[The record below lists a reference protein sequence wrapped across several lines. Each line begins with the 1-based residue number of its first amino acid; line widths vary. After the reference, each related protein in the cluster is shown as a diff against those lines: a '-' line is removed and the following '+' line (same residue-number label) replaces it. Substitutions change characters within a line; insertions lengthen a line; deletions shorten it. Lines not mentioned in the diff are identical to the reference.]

1 MRLGSA
7 VNPDCLRGREVP
19 LPRCRLARLHPE
31 DWAVRSE
38 WREERGLPVRDPR
51 GMGARNPEHFFDRID
66 YEVFLDVLNAAL
78 VSADIALSVRNAAP
92 ESGAHVTRSSSES

>member
-1 MRLGSA
+1 
-7 VNPDCLRGREVP
+7 
-19 LPRCRLARLHPE
+19 
-31 DWAVRSE
+31 
-38 WREERGLPVRDPR
+38 
-51 GMGARNPEHFFDRID
+51 MGARNPEHFFDRID